1 MGCATARGSVVFVVL
16 PLVLTSL
23 LLHPSQAR
31 YSLSSSSST
40 SGPSIWG
47 AILDEE
53 PYLPFVGSGIKP
65 SCRSSSSDA
74 SGMVTDSWLSSL
86 EASLPTHRP
95 QAYKWGPEMVE
106 DNGGTVL
113 ALAGSDYCII
123 GADTRLSSDYRIRT
137 RNVSRLME
145 VSSHTYM
152 GMAGSWADS
161 TALRREMAYDLSCF
175 EAKHGRPI
183 GTAALGT
190 FLSNCLYLHR
200 LQPMY
205 ALNLVAGLDDKGRGA
220 IYSYDVIGSFN
231 RVAAACCGRGQELMQ
246 PVLDQF
252 TTEDRNQS
260 VRQGCVPLSCEEAL
274 RVMKDAFLSGAE
286 REISIG
292 DGVEIVVLR
301 KGHRPRVEKL
311 KLPQH

>member
-1 MGCATARGSVVFVVL
+1 
-16 PLVLTSL
+16 
-23 LLHPSQAR
+23 
-31 YSLSSSSST
+31 
-40 SGPSIWG
+40 
-47 AILDEE
+47 
-53 PYLPFVGSGIKP
+53 
-65 SCRSSSSDA
+65 
-74 SGMVTDSWLSSL
+74 MVTDSWLSSL

-137 RNVSRLME
+137 RNVSRLIE

-220 IYSYDVIGSFN
+220 VYSYDVIGSFN